1 MSRVNQNILPQ
12 KEKLMEPIKLQGRK
26 KKSRIKFQILTTEYA
41 QDKLHNFK
49 LLQIHPASAHTVNI
63 SSLCHGLMAHW
74 TELQLAIRAK
84 NLSRIEVNE
93 LDVESRYRGSFGPS
107 AAQNSLDKKKQK
119 GPVEMN

>member
-1 MSRVNQNILPQ
+1 MSWAHGSLDRVA
-12 KEKLMEPIKLQGRK
+12 
-26 KKSRIKFQILTTEYA
+26 T
-41 QDKLHNFK
+41 
-49 LLQIHPASAHTVNI
+49 
-63 SSLCHGLMAHW
+63 
-74 TELQLAIRAK
+74 RAK